1 MREKSDELW
10 VVYRVTA
17 APGVLGGSNAVCEQG
32 EWEEMQRQQPGHR
45 TLIKK
50 GIASEAEAERVAREA
65 PQGQA
70 RS

>member
-1 MREKSDELW
+1 MSAKPEEVW
-10 VVYRVTA
+10 VVYRLT
-17 APGVLGGSNAVCEQG
+17 APGVMGGSNAVCEQG

-65 PQGQA
+65 PTGPA
-70 RS
+70 RP